1 MRFNLRSIFLVTFYL
16 CITFAA
22 IRIWHLCEQRQKNY
36 QAKRATIFELRHLRQ
51 AIALYKEYVG
61 EYPPNEDI
69 SKTVSFIQ
77 ERFGKPIE
85 EIEQTV
91 GCEFANLDSRET
103 LVFWLNGNHPMH
115 GNFFEFDESR
125 LVDSDQDGWLEYV
138 NLKGDAFRYAHGC
151 VFVLNRDTG
160 KAMVVDYI
168 D

>member
-1 MRFNLRSIFLVTFYL
+1 M
-16 CITFAA
+16 
-22 IRIWHLCEQRQKNY
+22 
-36 QAKRATIFELRHLRQ
+36 FELDQLRW
-51 AIALYKEYVG
+51 AITTYKQYIG

-69 SKTVSFIQ
+69 LKTSSFIE
-77 ERFGKPIE
+77 ERLGKQNE

-103 LVFWLNGNHPMH
+103 LVFWLNGTHPMLS
-115 GNFFEFDESR
+115 NFFEFDECR

-138 NLKGDAFRYAHGC
+138 NRKGDAYHYAYGG